1 MLEVVLSHRFKRD
14 LRVAKRR
21 GCPLDKLEEVVNTLA
36 QQLPLA
42 EKYRD
47 HSPLENIKGFGSV
60 ILNLTGCSFTAWKKQ
75 RWRCFY
81 FAPGHT
87 QIYFEG
93 NRMTEIKKSPR
104 NLFPRAFPVVIFR

>member
-1 MLEVVLSHRFKRD
+1 MRFYPMLEVVLSHRFKRD

-47 HSPLENIKGFGSV
+47 HSLAGEYKGFRECHIEPDWLLLYRV
-60 ILNLTGCSFTAWKKQ
+60 EKTAVALFLFRTGTHAD
-75 RWRCFY
+75 
-81 FAPGHT
+81 
-87 QIYFEG
+87 
-93 NRMTEIKKSPR
+93 
-104 NLFPRAFPVVIFR
+104 LF

>member
-1 MLEVVLSHRFKRD
+1 MRFYPMLEVVLSHRFKRD

-47 HSPLENIKGFGSV
+47 HSLAGEYKGFRECHIEPDWLPLPRGKNSGGAVFISHRATRRFILKV
-60 ILNLTGCSFTAWKKQ
+60 IG
-75 RWRCFY
+75 
-81 FAPGHT
+81 
-87 QIYFEG
+87 
-93 NRMTEIKKSPR
+93 
-104 NLFPRAFPVVIFR
+104 